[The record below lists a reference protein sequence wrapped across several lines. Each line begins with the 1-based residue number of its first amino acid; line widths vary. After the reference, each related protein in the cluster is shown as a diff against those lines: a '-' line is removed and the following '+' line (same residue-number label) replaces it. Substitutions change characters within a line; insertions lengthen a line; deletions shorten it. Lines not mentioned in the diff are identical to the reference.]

1 MKDVGQNND
10 TGAQVAVNVY
20 ASRGKLTVVAPMPGL
35 EPEDIVVSVGNDVL
49 AIRGEMRGELQEGK
63 SYLIHEWQVGPYVRV
78 LALPFPIDGSR
89 ANLTYNNGI
98 LVASFPEAT
107 ETVPGRLHL
116 NRVNATSG
124 ERAGWTG
131 VDAWVPST
139 SGDEAG
145 SHRPSNAEPTK
156 GESTGRDEGLT
167 RRR

>member
-10 TGAQVAVNVY
+10 TDARVAVNVY

-49 AIRGEMRGELQEGK
+49 GIRGEMRGELQEGK

-78 LALPFPIDGSR
+78 LPLPFPVDGSR

-98 LVASFPEAT
+98 LVASFPEAA

-131 VDAWVPST
+131 VEAWEPASST
-139 SGDEAG
+139 DHSERA
-145 SHRPSNAEPTK
+145 RPVTSEPT
-156 GESTGRDEGLT
+156 GEESAGRGEGFT